1 MLCEIYLQRQST
13 AAVMT
18 HLHNIISEC
27 LKASSFVFA
36 AGDGGSFVLLS
47 LAAVQEVKPGALKSG
62 G

>member
-1 MLCEIYLQRQST
+1 MLREIYLQRQST

-27 LKASSFVFA
+27 LKAPSFA
-36 AGDGGSFVLLS
+36 AGDGRGSFVLLS
-47 LAAVQEVKPGALKSG
+47 LVAVQEVKPGALKSG